1 MNYAMLHLVNL
12 MPELSSINRHTLLLV
27 NPYENDPNQIIE
39 LNNEN
44 CKSGFD
50 SRSLGLLQ
58 TDQNSNDKKSLVDLG
73 FKDGSVIVIVHN
85 QNLRNQ
91 SRSEQIKSRQQM
103 YTEIGRVFSID
114 GLHIFQLQNQHL
126 ADVLYDEQRER
137 D

>member
-44 CKSGFD
+44 SKCSTFD

-58 TDQNSNDKKSLVDLG
+58 TD
-73 FKDGSVIVIVHN
+73 
-85 QNLRNQ
+85 
-91 SRSEQIKSRQQM
+91 
-103 YTEIGRVFSID
+103 
-114 GLHIFQLQNQHL
+114 
-126 ADVLYDEQRER
+126 
-137 D
+137 